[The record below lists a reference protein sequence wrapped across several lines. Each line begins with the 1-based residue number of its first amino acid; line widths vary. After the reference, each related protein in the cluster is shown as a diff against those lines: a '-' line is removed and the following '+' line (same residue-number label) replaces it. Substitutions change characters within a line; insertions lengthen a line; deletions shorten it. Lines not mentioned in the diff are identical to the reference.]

1 MSVGTAVD
9 RFWAEKAKDYKNS
22 NTFFESLKWLSQQLG
37 KNTLLRDVG
46 PLMISNAKV
55 ARLAEKVKN
64 TRGTENERP
73 IKNGTVNRS
82 VIEPLRA
89 VMYRARKNW
98 EQTVKEI
105 NWKDFLLPEPK
116 ERVRELTAD
125 EEERIFASL
134 REDYHPIVFFSI
146 VSGFRLRECVNL
158 RWTDI
163 DWGNL
168 TISVVGKGDKTN
180 VQPIETD
187 VRDFLWQLRGQHPEK
202 VFTFV
207 AEQTRPQQGRVAGQR
222 YPITYSGL
230 STAWRRAKP
239 KAKLIDYRFHDNRHT
254 AATRFLRATGNLK
267 LCQMFLRHENIV
279 TTMKYAHAST
289 DDLRKALKLVA
300 ESRKKPRKPAA
311 KGQKRRKN
319 RDN

>member
-1 MSVGTAVD
+1 
-9 RFWAEKAKDYKNS
+9 
-22 NTFFESLKWLSQQLG
+22 
-37 KNTLLRDVG
+37 
-46 PLMISNAKV
+46 MISNAKV

-64 TRGTENERP
+64 TRGTEKERP

-89 VMYRARKNW
+89 VMNRARKNW

-125 EEERIFASL
+125 EEERMFASL

-168 TISVVGKGDKTN
+168 TISVVGKGDNTN
-180 VQPIETD
+180 
-187 VRDFLWQLRGQHPEK
+187 G
-202 VFTFV
+202 
-207 AEQTRPQQGRVAGQR
+207 
-222 YPITYSGL
+222 
-230 STAWRRAKP
+230 AK
-239 KAKLIDYRFHDNRHT
+239 D
-254 AATRFLRATGNLK
+254 
-267 LCQMFLRHENIV
+267 
-279 TTMKYAHAST
+279 
-289 DDLRKALKLVA
+289 
-300 ESRKKPRKPAA
+300 
-311 KGQKRRKN
+311 
-319 RDN
+319 